1 VVLAYQPVRPSF
13 KSIENYFKGAGPLF
27 RGKQPPLPAPWAG
40 PGIATMLDALFRVL
54 ALTRKEV
61 LAVLKDPRGRFTLFV
76 PPILQCLIYGY
87 VATYD
92 LNDVPYAVLDRDRS
106 AASRDLLARLD
117 GSGVFRRVANLYR
130 AADVKNYIDD
140 RRALLVVQIDPDF
153 ERRLLQGQSAEIQVV
168 ADGRNSNTAG
178 TALGYVG
185 VIVEAFNADWHAAHP
200 LTLPLE
206 GEGQGGGVLVTTR
219 AWFNPNLE
227 TRWHMIPSLIGT
239 LTLLQM
245 LLLTAMSVARER
257 EEGTFDQL
265 LVTPFRPVEIMAGK
279 ALPSLLIGLIQG
291 TTILLV
297 AQFWFHIPFAGALGT
312 LYVGLT
318 LFLLAAV
325 GIGLLISAVAAN
337 MQQAMLFSFLL
348 MMPFALLSG
357 LATPLSGMPQVLQEV
372 TRINPLRYAIEI
384 AERTYLEGVGLEQL
398 WPDLWPLA
406 IMALVTLSA
415 ASWMFRHR
423 LT

>member
-1 VVLAYQPVRPSF
+1 
-13 KSIENYFKGAGPLF
+13 
-27 RGKQPPLPAPWAG
+27 
-40 PGIATMLDALFRVL
+40 MLDALLRIL
-54 ALTRKEV
+54 ALTRKEI

-92 LNDVPYAVLDRDRS
+92 LNDVPYAAFDQDRS

-117 GSGVFRRVANLYR
+117 GSGVFRRVADLHR
-130 AADVKNYIDD
+130 AADVKTTIND
-140 RRALLVVQIDPDF
+140 RQALLVIQIDRDF
-153 ERRLLQGQSAEIQVV
+153 ERRLLQGQSADVQVI

-185 VIVEAFNADWHAAHP
+185 IIVEEFNADWRAA
-200 LTLPLE
+200 T
-206 GEGQGGGVLVTTR
+206 GQRGPPIHVTTR

-265 LVTPFRPVEIMAGK
+265 LVSPFRPAEIMAGK
-279 ALPSLLIGLIQG
+279 ALPSLLIGLAQG

-297 AQFWFHIPFAGALGT
+297 AQLWFRIPFAGSLVT
-312 LYVGLT
+312 LYVGLSM
-318 LFLLAAV
+318 FLLAAV
-325 GIGLLISAVAAN
+325 GIGLLISSVAAT
-337 MQQAMLFSFLL
+337 MQQAMLYSFLL

-357 LATPLSGMPQVLQEV
+357 LATPLSSMPEILQDV
-372 TRINPLRYAIEI
+372 TRLNPLRYAIEI
-384 AERTYLEGVGLEQL
+384 AERTYLEGAGLDL
-398 WPDLWPLA
+398 LVPDLWPLA
-406 IMALVTLSA
+406 VIALVTLSA
-415 ASWMFRHR
+415 SSWMFRHR
-423 LT
+423 LS